1 MDDEIKSLA
10 DVGAALGDPARAAM
24 VLALM
29 DGSARPAG
37 DLQLQANVSASSAS
51 AHLARLTETGVLT
64 ATRQGRHRLYRLRSA
79 PVAHAVEALRLVAAP
94 RVAVRTLA
102 RSAINPFAFARTCY
116 DHLAGRLGVAVTVA
130 LHDRAFLR
138 SGAGEFEVTP
148 AGNAWLRDFEIDC
161 TGLARERRPLALA
174 CLDYTERRSH
184 LAGALGASLLQRFLD
199 LQWLVRGRLPR
210 ALRLTER
217 GRAELGR
224 AFGLELTHSGELR
237 PRR

>member
-1 MDDEIKSLA
+1 MDDEIKALA
-10 DVGAALGDPARAAM
+10 EVGAALGDPARAAM

-51 AHLARLTETGVLT
+51 AHLARLTESGVLT

-94 RVAVRTLA
+94 RVAVRSLA
-102 RSAINPFAFARTCY
+102 RSAANPFAFARTCY
-116 DHLAGRLGVAVTVA
+116 DHLAGRLGVAVTDGLCRMGC
-130 LHDRAFLR
+130 LHAN
-138 SGAGEFEVTP
+138 
-148 AGNAWLRDFEIDC
+148 AGNLELTADGQIWLMRLGIDAQ
-161 TGLARERRPLALA
+161 TLVAARRPLALA
-174 CLDYTERRSH
+174 CLDYTERRPH
-184 LAGALGASLLQRFLD
+184 LAGAVGAALLQHFLG

-217 GRAELGR
+217 GRVELGHI
-224 AFGLELTHSGELR
+224 FHLELTQGGELR